1 VVEELW
7 EQLLAQEEVLT
18 RSKEALIAQEEKARI
33 SEMVLVKVNADHDA
47 ERAKI
52 EATRKE

>member
-1 VVEELW
+1 
-7 EQLLAQEEVLT
+7 VLT
-18 RSKEALIAQEEKARI
+18 QSKEALIAQEEKARI